1 MIGIL
6 IRCIDWGSG
15 EDKARPLLVALG
27 NGEMKEEIMANLR
40 NRRQPI
46 EKFKRIGISH
56 DLPPKEREELKQGNK
71 IFP

>member
-1 MIGIL
+1 MEI
-6 IRCIDWGSG
+6 
-15 EDKARPLLVALG
+15 EDKARPLLVAFG

-40 NRRQPI
+40 NLRQPI

-56 DLPPKEREELKQGNK
+56 ERKGEREELKQGNK